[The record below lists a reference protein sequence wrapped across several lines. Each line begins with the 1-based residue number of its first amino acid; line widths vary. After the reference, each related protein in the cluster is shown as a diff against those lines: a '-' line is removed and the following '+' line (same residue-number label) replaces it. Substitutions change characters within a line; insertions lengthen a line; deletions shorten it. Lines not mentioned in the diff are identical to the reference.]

1 MKSLSI
7 GSPFLNYIQTR
18 NRSQSTPAESML
30 TMTQKGMLV
39 LKEFAPRGF
48 LEATKQGLLSSPTV
62 VIYHSVETWAGF
74 VAKTTFSTQDGLGRL
89 RNVIEFCYLEAYQ
102 LSMPEKLGMQLVK
115 QTSQAREYRVSILPL
130 TLRRVQNLKPAPS
143 FDGLQAGLF
152 PE

>member
-1 MKSLSI
+1 MKSSSI
-7 GSPFLNYIQTR
+7 GSPFLNYIQTQ
-18 NRSQSTPAESML
+18 NRSQSTPGESTL

-48 LEATKQGLLSSPTV
+48 QEALKQGLRSNPMV

-74 VAKTTFSTQDGLGRL
+74 VAKTTFSTQDGRGQLK
-89 RNVIEFCYLEAYQ
+89 NVTEFCYLEPYQ

-115 QTSQAREYRVSILPL
+115 QTNQAREYRVSTLPL
-130 TLRRVQNLKPAPS
+130 TLQQVRNRKPATLS
-143 FDGLQAGLF
+143 DGLQAGLF